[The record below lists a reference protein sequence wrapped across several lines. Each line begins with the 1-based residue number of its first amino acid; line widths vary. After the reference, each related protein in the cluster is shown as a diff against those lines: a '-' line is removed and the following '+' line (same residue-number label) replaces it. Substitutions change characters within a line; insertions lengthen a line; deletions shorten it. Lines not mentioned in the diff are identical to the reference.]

1 MNRVASLV
9 HVFLEK
15 AVNVVSD
22 IPGVVRNRKLPGSAK
37 LALLVVR
44 IVLESVVEFAQK
56 KLVVSVFH

>member
-22 IPGVVRNRKLPGSAK
+22 VPGVVRNRELPGSAK

-44 IVLESVVEFAQK
+44 IVLESVVKFA
-56 KLVVSVFH
+56 